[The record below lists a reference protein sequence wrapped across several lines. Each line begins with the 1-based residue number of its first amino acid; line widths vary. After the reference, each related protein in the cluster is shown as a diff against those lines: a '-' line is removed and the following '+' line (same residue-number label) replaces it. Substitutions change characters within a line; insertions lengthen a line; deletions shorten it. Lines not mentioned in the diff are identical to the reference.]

1 MERIQD
7 QMEFLLSAAL
17 HKCGNLQDA
26 EDLAQETILAA
37 LLYEAKGNHIDRIR
51 PWLMTA
57 LNRKFC
63 DMLRRRYRHPFVS
76 MGEDF
81 DIACEFPFPEDFGTM
96 GEAERARGEIAFLAA
111 TYREVMVR
119 RYMEGESVAQI
130 AAALGIPQG
139 TVKSRLSVG
148 RSHVKKGI
156 DNMEYYERQSYK
168 PVRLFVNSSGCS
180 GMNGEPSSLVKE
192 DLIAQNLLYLAY
204 EKPVSEEELARAIG
218 IPMAYVEPVIQ
229 KLVKGELMRRTG
241 GGLYTD
247 FILYTAKD
255 REQYIPAQ
263 KEFVEEHFN
272 EIWKPYAVFRDRLEE
287 REFYRRLGC
296 EKQNALEW
304 FCFFNIF
311 DHGLYHAFSDA
322 FETKQVFPDRSDGGK
337 WIAFGHVLEGDSERD
352 KTIEAHKYS
361 YGGQNN
367 LWLDNYLNARRVRM
381 SLYYPEGFPLRLFYR
396 TENGI
401 SEENLIKLLYIIESG
416 IEIRDSGFD
425 EHKLKSIPWL
435 VECNILHYEGGRPAL
450 SIPALY
456 DGDAK
461 ILDSLL
467 NKAQAELAETL
478 KGSLK
483 EFLKG
488 KKKQIPAHL
497 GSVSLQKQYMYSDHA
512 MLMIALRHAMQEG
525 LICCGDYD
533 RKEQPPCPMILA
545 IDESLRSDRP

>member
-1 MERIQD
+1 MEKIED

-17 HKCGNLQDA
+17 RKCGNLQDA

-37 LLYEAKGNHIDRIR
+37 LLYEAKGSHIIKIR
-51 PWLMTA
+51 PWLAAVM
-57 LNRKFC
+57 NRKYC
-63 DMLRRRYRHPFVS
+63 DMLRRRYRQPFVS

-81 DIACEFPFPEDFGTM
+81 DIACEDPFPEDSGIM
-96 GEAERARGEIAFLAA
+96 DEAERARGEIAFLAA

-119 RYMEGESVAQI
+119 HYMEGQSVAQI

-139 TVKSRLSVG
+139 TVKSRLSAG

-168 PVRLFVNSSGCS
+168 PVRLSVSNSGCS
-180 GMNGEPSSLVKE
+180 GMNGEPGSLVKE

-218 IPMAYVEPVIQ
+218 IPMAYVEPVIL

-241 GGLYTD
+241 GRLYTD
-247 FILYTAKD
+247 FILYTAED
-255 REQYIPAQ
+255 RERYITAQ
-263 KEFVEEHFN
+263 KDFVEEHFN
-272 EIWKPYAVFRDRLEE
+272 EIWKPYAAFWDRLREK
-287 REFYRRLGC
+287 EFYRRLGS
-296 EKQNALEW
+296 ERQSALEW

-311 DHGLYHAFSDA
+311 DHGLYLAFSRA
-322 FETKQVFPDRSDGGK
+322 FETKQVFPDRPDGGK
-337 WIAFGHVLEGDSERD
+337 WIAFGHVLEKDSEQD
-352 KTIEAHKYS
+352 QTIETCEYS

-367 LWLDNYLNARRVRM
+367 LWLDNYLGARRVRM
-381 SLYYPEGFPLRLFYR
+381 SLYYPEGFPMRLFYR
-396 TENGI
+396 TENGM

-435 VECNILHYEGGRPAL
+435 IECNILHYEGSRPAL

-456 DGDAK
+456 GKDAAT
-461 ILDSLL
+461 LDSLL
-467 NKAQAELAETL
+467 NKAQTELAETL
-478 KGSLK
+478 KGPLK

-497 GSVSLQKQYMYSDHA
+497 GSVPLQKQYMYSDHA
-512 MLMIALRHAMQEG
+512 MLMIALRHAMQKG
-525 LICCGDYD
+525 LICNGGYD
-533 RKEQPPCPMILA
+533 REAQSPYPMILV
-545 IDESLRSDRP
+545 IDKVTGGV